1 MYQSSFFNFIAYM
14 IFQMSK
20 DHNLDIL
27 FSDSCDNATLD
38 LYLKLLDA
46 YPIPKLSE
54 VKVRINDAW

>member
-1 MYQSSFFNFIAYM
+1 MAKM

-20 DHNLDIL
+20 GHNLDIL

-54 VKVRINDAW
+54 VKVRSNNGIGIFMEK